1 VSVAA
6 ALVGLVAGLVV
17 GLTSTG
23 GGALLTPALI
33 LLVGV
38 APSTAVGSDV
48 MAAAVM
54 KLFAG
59 GAYAARGHV
68 HWGTVGR
75 LAAGSLPGAAVG
87 IAILNRLPPHA
98 LDSLLTRGVGAALV
112 LAGAATLLRLH
123 GRWTSPQAA
132 PPFAVTVGLG
142 FLIGLLVAMTS
153 VGSGSVLLSA
163 LALFYPLPAATLVGT
178 DLVHALLL
186 SSAATI
192 GHLSAGRV
200 DVPLALAILAG
211 GIPGVL
217 LGARLAVTVPERRL
231 RAGLAVLLIGLGI
244 HLAWRS
250 VPSAT
255 TRTAAEPLTSHVEG
269 RP

>member
-1 VSVAA
+1 M
-6 ALVGLVAGLVV
+6 VGLIAGLVV

-33 LLVGV
+33 LIVGV

-48 MAAAVM
+48 LAAAVM

-59 GAYAARGHV
+59 GAYALRGHV

-87 IAILNRLPPHA
+87 IAILNRLPAHS
-98 LDSLLTRGVGAALV
+98 LDSALTRGVGAALV
-112 LAGAATLLRLH
+112 LGGAATLLRLH
-123 GRWTSPQAA
+123 GRWTSPEAA
-132 PPFAVTVGLG
+132 PPLPVTVAIG
-142 FLIGLLVAMTS
+142 FAIGVLVAMTS

-186 SSAATI
+186 SSAATV

-200 DVPLALAILAG
+200 NVPLALAILAG

-217 LGARLAVTVPERRL
+217 LGARLAVAVPERRL
-231 RAGLAVLLIGLGI
+231 RAGLAVLLIVLGI
-244 HLAWRS
+244 HLAWRT
-250 VPSAT
+250 VPT
-255 TRTAAEPLTSHVEG
+255 VPTRTAAEPLPVPAEG